1 MIEQIL
7 GWLVGIY
14 ILFYIPVLIYF
25 NVIQISC
32 KWRCRK
38 KKYSKLFNP
47 CKESDCKFRKYC
59 DEYQRENE
67 HGKEYARILDEWRE
81 SLEQKR
87 SV

>member
-1 MIEQIL
+1 MIEKIV

-14 ILFYIPVLIYF
+14 ILFYIPILIYF
-25 NVIQISC
+25 NVIQISS

-47 CKESDCKFRKYC
+47 CKEHDCKFRRYC
-59 DEYQRENE
+59 DEYERKHE
-67 HGKEYARILDEWRE
+67 HDPEYERILDEWR
-81 SLEQKR
+81 QKR